1 MKTKEFLETKMVSL
15 ERSIRRLEDN
25 LKSKSPEYEGS
36 IREIWKEEL
45 GRCMEEL
52 QLAKEILGG
61 LE

>member
-1 MKTKEFLETKMVSL
+1 MSREEIENQILSL
-15 ERSIRRLEDN
+15 HKSIRRLEDN
-25 LKSKSPEYEGS
+25 LRSKSPEYEGS